1 MPGDAFEREDYEELR
16 IQLEHL
22 GKASTPARPVPGAMP
37 VHSLEGDLTLR
48 VGEGFSGPPF
58 SEVAHIDLLLGRWD
72 GPVGRAIQRALA
84 EGRPGHDV
92 QLVVDRPRTL
102 LVPTVT
108 LRTQRQ
114 RELVY
119 GDAAAG
125 VRLAIQHS
133 IEDGFLPRDRL
144 DEIALI
150 ANVFVHPGASIRKRV
165 ELNNYKAMRAAIRK
179 AVEGRPTL
187 AELLHEK
194 EAARHPFRYAP

>member
-1 MPGDAFEREDYEELR
+1 
-16 IQLEHL
+16 L

-37 VHSLEGDLTLR
+37 VHGLEGVPTLL
-48 VGEGFSGPPF
+48 VGEGFAGPPF
-58 SEVAHIDLLLGRWD
+58 SEVAHVDLLLGRLD
-72 GPVGRAIQRALA
+72 GPVGRAMERALA

-92 QLVVDRPRTL
+92 LVIVDRPRTL

-125 VRLAIQHS
+125 VRLAVQHS
-133 IEDGFLPRDRL
+133 VDDGFLPQEQL
-144 DEIALI
+144 DAIGLI

-165 ELNNYKAMRAAIRK
+165 EWNNYKAMRAAIRK

-187 AELLHEK
+187 EELLREK
-194 EAARHPFRYAP
+194 GAARHPFRYAP